1 MAKIFAPTYTTSLMG
16 YFEIK
21 LYSVCAF
28 KNGEPL
34 DEYIMENCNW
44 FLDDCCTVLRGSQIS
59 PEELLLTLNS
69 FNPSIQFTIEYSENQ
84 IQFLDILIQRNE
96 NGIWVDLYY
105 KLTDTQ
111 RCLPFTFSHPNHCKQ
126 NIPFCLPQRI
136 CSIAEK

>member
-44 FLDDCCTVLRGSQIS
+44 FFDDCCTVLRGSQIS

-96 NGIWVDLYY
+96 NGIWIDLYDQP
-105 KLTDTQ
+105 TDTQ
-111 RCLPFTFSHPNHCKQ
+111 RCLPFTFSHPNHCK
-126 NIPFCLPQRI
+126 
-136 CSIAEK
+136 

>member
-59 PEELLLTLNS
+59 PEE
-69 FNPSIQFTIEYSENQ
+69 
-84 IQFLDILIQRNE
+84 
-96 NGIWVDLYY
+96 
-105 KLTDTQ
+105 
-111 RCLPFTFSHPNHCKQ
+111 
-126 NIPFCLPQRI
+126 
-136 CSIAEK
+136 